1 LQAPL
6 RVPAVHPAL
15 EESSGSTLENRLRF
29 PDSAYMRQTPAPR
42 SSLDVR
48 DQWGIQFPLLPEE
61 LDELVQP
68 KSSSLAQVISSWRL
82 SIAAAWPAPDDALD
96 QWGIEFQIP
105 DGELATLVR
114 HRRRGCLQ
122 AGSSVLCGRLRG
134 ISQAGA
140 WAAILAVVV
149 AGSAL
154 AVNPPASASAGA
166 APPDGAPTGGQPVVI
181 GAADSA
187 QIGSLPSITEQP
199 SMISNPT
206 PGPTPGPISTP
217 TPGPTPDATSIPT
230 PGPTPDATSTPTP
243 GPTPSATSNP
253 TPGPTP
259 SATSNPTP
267 GPTPSATST
276 PTPGPTPGATPS
288 AESIAIKPESSIPA
302 SAVLEA
308 RPRQVGLITV
318 PTIQDARSYLVA
330 RLGAK
335 VDKHWGM
342 AQSQCASLIFEYEAR
357 WNPLATNK
365 TSGAYGLPQAKPAS
379 KLANWA
385 EAKAR
390 AAEEAGDPVAA
401 WLYRAWRDNPVV
413 QAEWG
418 VDYMIKRYGSPCAA
432 LAFRSG
438 YWKDGVLIPG
448 VGWY

>member
-1 LQAPL
+1 
-6 RVPAVHPAL
+6 
-15 EESSGSTLENRLRF
+15 
-29 PDSAYMRQTPAPR
+29 MRQTAAPWL
-42 SSLDVR
+42 SLDGL
-48 DQWGIQFPLLPEE
+48 DQWGIEFPLLPED
-61 LDELVQP
+61 LNRLAQP
-68 KSSSLAQVISSWRL
+68 TSRSLARWSLARWSLARWSLARVISSWRL
-82 SIAAAWPAPDDALD
+82 SIAIAWPAPDDALD
-96 QWGIEFQIP
+96 QWGIEFPIA
-105 DGELATLVR
+105 DGEFAALAGY
-114 HRRRGCLQ
+114 RRRGRLQ
-122 AGSSVLCGRLRG
+122 ARGSVLSGHLRG

-154 AVNPPASASAGA
+154 AVNPPASAGA

-181 GAADSA
+181 AGADSA

-199 SMISNPT
+199 SAISNPT
-206 PGPTPGPISTP
+206 PGPTPV
-217 TPGPTPDATSIPT
+217 
-230 PGPTPDATSTPTP
+230 
-243 GPTPSATSNP
+243 ATSNP

-259 SATSNPTP
+259 VATSNPTP
-267 GPTPSATST
+267 GPTPVATSN
-276 PTPGPTPGATPS
+276 PTPGPTPVATSS
-288 AESIAIKPESSIPA
+288 AEAIAINPVSSIPA
-302 SAVLEA
+302 SAVLDA
-308 RPRQVGLITV
+308 RPVQVWLTTV

-330 RLGAK
+330 RLGAR
-335 VDKHWGM
+335 VDRPWGLS
-342 AQSQCASLIFEYEAR
+342 QSQCASLIFEYEAR
-357 WNPLATNK
+357 WNPHATNK

-390 AAEEAGDPVAA
+390 AAEEAGDPKAA

-438 YWKDGVLIPG
+438 

>member
-1 LQAPL
+1 MNKRIDWSP
-6 RVPAVHPAL
+6 PCHPRQSGAGSTSGL
-15 EESSGSTLENRLRF
+15 EESSGRTLGNRLRF
-29 PDSAYMRQTPAPR
+29 PDSASMRQTPAPR

-68 KSSSLAQVISSWRL
+68 KSSSLAQVISSWRI
-82 SIAAAWPAPDDALD
+82 SIAAAWPALDDALD

-105 DGELATLVR
+105 DGELATHVR

-140 WAAILAVVV
+140 WAAILAIVV

-154 AVNPPASASAGA
+154 AVNPFASADA

-181 GAADSA
+181 GGADSA

-199 SMISNPT
+199 STISN
-206 PGPTPGPISTP
+206 
-217 TPGPTPDATSIPT
+217 PT

-253 TPGPTP
+253 TLPPTP
-259 SATSNPTP
+259 SATSNPTLP
-267 GPTPSATST
+267 PTPSATST

-288 AESIAIKPESSIPA
+288 AESIAIKPESSMPA

-390 AAEEAGDPVAA
+390 AAEGAGDPAAA

-418 VDYMIKRYGSPCAA
+418 VDYMIGRYGSPCAA

>member
-1 LQAPL
+1 
-6 RVPAVHPAL
+6 
-15 EESSGSTLENRLRF
+15 
-29 PDSAYMRQTPAPR
+29 MRQTAAPW
-42 SSLDVR
+42 SSLDAL

-61 LDELVQP
+61 LDGLVQP
-68 KSSSLAQVISSWRL
+68 TSWSLARVISSWRL
-82 SIAAAWPAPDDALD
+82 SIATAWPAPDDALN
-96 QWGIEFQIP
+96 QWGIEFPIP
-105 DGELATLVR
+105 DGEFAALAR

-122 AGSSVLCGRLRG
+122 ARSSVLGGRLRG

-154 AVNPPASASAGA
+154 AVDPSASAGA

-181 GAADSA
+181 GGADSA
-187 QIGSLPSITEQP
+187 QIASLPSITEQP
-199 SMISNPT
+199 SATSNPTRVPT
-206 PGPTPGPISTP
+206 PGPTSSP
-217 TPGPTPDATSIPT
+217 TPV
-230 PGPTPDATSTPTP
+230 
-243 GPTPSATSNP
+243 
-253 TPGPTP
+253 
-259 SATSNPTP
+259 
-267 GPTPSATST
+267 
-276 PTPGPTPGATPS
+276 PTPGATSS
-288 AESIAIKPESSIPA
+288 AEAIAIKPVSNIPA

-308 RPRQVGLITV
+308 RPSQLGLIAI

-330 RLGAK
+330 RLGAR

-357 WNPLATNK
+357 WNPHATNK
-365 TSGAYGLPQAKPAS
+365 TSGAYGLPQANPAS

-390 AAEEAGDPVAA
+390 AAEKAGDPEAA

-432 LAFRSG
+432 LAFRNG
-438 YWKDGVLIPG
+438 A
-448 VGWY
+448 GWY